1 MTAGAIRASIA
12 PMLNLD
18 KIPDILRSVAADK
31 IVPRFQTLADHEI
44 SAKTGPTDLVTIADI
59 EAEYEL
65 TRILQDMDP
74 RFAVLGEEA
83 VSRAEV
89 SNDLFGTHEGGVW
102 VIDPVDGTN
111 NFASGNP
118 RFGTMLALVEGG
130 EITGAWIYDILGD
143 RMAIA
148 QKGAGVTLNGKP
160 MSFEARHAPDTLGA
174 LNGFIARKF
183 LPKIIRPEI
192 EARLEDIQSYKSY
205 GCAAHDYLALLEGE
219 RDFSM
224 YTRIKPWDHLAGSLI
239 LKEAGGESLKWDK
252 SAYRPGDEWGGLINT
267 PDKSLWPRI
276 YDHFVEPVKDKL
288 AEVARL

>member
-1 MTAGAIRASIA
+1 M
-12 PMLNLD
+12 PNLD
-18 KIPDILRSVAADK
+18 KIPDIIRSVAAEK
-31 IVPRFQTLADHEI
+31 ILPRFQALAEHEI

-65 TRILQDMDP
+65 TRILRDIDP
-74 RFAVLGEEA
+74 AYAVLGEEA

-89 SNDLFGTHEGGVW
+89 SNDLFGTHKGGVW

-118 RFGTMLALVEGG
+118 HFGTMLALVEDG

-143 RMAIA
+143 QMAIA
-148 QKGAGVTLNGKP
+148 QKGAGVTLKGESI
-160 MSFEARHAPDTLGA
+160 SFSGRRAPDNLA
-174 LNGFIARKF
+174 DIDGFVARKF

-192 EARLEDIQSYKSY
+192 EARLDDIRSYKSY
-205 GCAAHDYLALLEGE
+205 GCAAHDYLALLRGE
-219 RDFSM
+219 QDFSM

-239 LKEAGGESLKWDK
+239 MREAGGESLKWDQ

-267 PDKSLWPRI
+267 PDKALWPRI
-276 YDHFVEPVKDKL
+276 YTHFVEPVKDKL
-288 AEVARL
+288 PQAPRL